1 MMLRIYFV
9 LLLALIYL
17 PILMIPLFSINDSP
31 FVSFPIIGVTLKW
44 YQNLFGNVQMLAA
57 LRNSLLVAGV
67 VSIASTTIGLLA
79 ATALTDRHL
88 RHRGV
93 LTALLSA
100 PILMPGLLLGIA
112 LLIFLRRIIGIELS
126 LVTVGIGHLA
136 LCSPFSLLVI
146 LSRLDGLNPDLIDAA
161 RDLGLSET
169 AVLRR
174 VMMPLCWPALAASV
188 LLCLTLSFDEFVVS
202 FFLSG
207 VDATLPVYIYSQ
219 LRFPNAFPTV
229 LALGTLLIFTSAAL
243 VALAEVLRRRQ
254 VK

>member
-1 MMLRIYFV
+1 MMLRVYFV
-9 LLLALIYL
+9 LLLGLIYL
-17 PILMIPLFSINDSP
+17 PVLMIPLFSVNDSP
-31 FVSFPIIGVTLKW
+31 FVSFPIAGLTLDW
-44 YQNLFGNVQMLAA
+44 YRALFANAQMLAA
-57 LRNSLLVAGV
+57 LRNSLFVAAI

-88 RHRGV
+88 RRRGI

-112 LLIFLRRIIGIELS
+112 LLIFLRRVLGIELS
-126 LVTVGIGHLA
+126 LLTIGIGHLA

-161 RDLGLSET
+161 RDLGLSEG
-169 AVLRR
+169 AILRR
-174 VMMPLCWPALAASV
+174 VIVPLCWPALAASV

-207 VDATLPVYIYSQ
+207 VDVTLPVYIYSQ

-229 LALGTLLIFTSAAL
+229 LALGTLMILASAAL
-243 VALAEVLRRRQ
+243 VALAEILRRRQ